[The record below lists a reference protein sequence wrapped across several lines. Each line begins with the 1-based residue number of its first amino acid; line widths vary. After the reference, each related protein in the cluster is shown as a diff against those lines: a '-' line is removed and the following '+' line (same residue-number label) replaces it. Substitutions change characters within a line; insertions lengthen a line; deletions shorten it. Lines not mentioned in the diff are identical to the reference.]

1 MPMDAPMNDPTA
13 LRPRGVGEILTAAFQ
28 LYGRHWQNLITLVA
42 VVVIPLSIVQSFL
55 SDQLIRKGFENDTV
69 TNGVTYTTTSAVGAL
84 FAGLFIAVISIL
96 IWGMLTSAIT
106 LAAVGTFL
114 GRDMDIGASYRF
126 GLARFWSV
134 VLIVLLMALAI
145 IAGLILLVI
154 PGLIVLTRLTCAV
167 PALVVEGKRGRS
179 ALSRS
184 WNLVKGRGWPVFGTI
199 IVAGIITSV
208 VSGIFTAPF
217 TSSWVARGLA
227 SAIASVITMPFSALV
242 GIVIYLDLRVR
253 KEQLDRAT
261 LERELAGSAA
271 A

>member
-1 MPMDAPMNDPTA
+1 MEPPMGDPTA

-42 VVVIPLSIVQSFL
+42 VVVVPLSVIQYFL
-55 SDQLIRKGFENDTV
+55 SDQLIRRGFENDTL
-69 TNGVTYTTTSAVGAL
+69 TNGVTVTTTSAVGAL
-84 FAGLFIAVISIL
+84 FAGLVVAIISIA
-96 IWGMLTSAIT
+96 IWGVLTSAIT

-126 GLARFWSV
+126 GLARFGSV
-134 VLIVLLMALAI
+134 LLVVFLMALAI
-145 IAGLILLVI
+145 IGGFILLVI
-154 PGLIVLTRLTCAV
+154 PGFIVLTRLSCAV

-184 WNLVKGRGWPVFGTI
+184 WNLVKGRGWPVFGTL
-199 IVAGIITSV
+199 IVAGIISSV
-208 VSGIFTAPF
+208 VSALFTAPF
-217 TSSWVARGLA
+217 PSSWVAHGLA
-227 SAIASVITMPFSALV
+227 SAIASVITMPFTTLV

-261 LERELAGSAA
+261 LERDLAGSAGA
-271 A
+271 

>member
-1 MPMDAPMNDPTA
+1 MDAPMNDPTA

-42 VVVIPLSIVQSFL
+42 VIVIPLSIIQSFV
-55 SDQLIRKGFENDTV
+55 SGQVISKAFENDTL
-69 TNGVTYTTTSAVGAL
+69 TNGVTIATTSAGGAL
-84 FAGLFIAVISIL
+84 FAGLFLAIVSIVM
-96 IWGMLTSAIT
+96 WGVLTSAIT

-114 GRDMDIGASYRF
+114 GRDMDIGTSYRF

-134 VLIVLLMALAI
+134 VLIVILVALAI
-145 IAGLILLVI
+145 IAGFILLVI
-154 PGLIVLTRLTCAV
+154 PGFIVLTRLTCAV
-167 PALVVEGKRGRS
+167 PALVVEGRRGRS

-208 VSGIFTAPF
+208 VSAIFTAPF
-217 TSSWVARGLA
+217 TNSWVARGLA
-227 SAIASVITMPFSALV
+227 SAIASVITMPFTALV

-253 KEQLDRAT
+253 KEQLDRTT